1 MAWERIAEN
10 KIREAMADGEFDNL
24 PGSGKPIDLD
34 EYFKLPADLRVAYAL
49 LKSANCVPTE
59 IELLNE
65 IAALARQLST
75 AAPDQQ
81 PALQRTLTSRR
92 AELAILLERARRSSP
107 CS

>member
-10 KIREAMADGEFDNL
+10 KIREAMQDGEFDNL

-34 EYFKLPADLRVAYAL
+34 DYFKLPADLRVAYSL
-49 LKSANCVPTE
+49 LKGANCVPAE

-65 IAALARQLST
+65 IAALERRLAT
-75 AAPDQQ
+75 APAAQQ
-81 PALQRTLTSRR
+81 TALQRTLTSRR

>member
-24 PGSGKPIDLD
+24 PGSGRPIDLD
-34 EYFKLPADLRVAYAL
+34 DYFKLPADLRVAYSL
-49 LKSANCVPTE
+49 LKSANCVPAE

-81 PALQRTLTSRR
+81 PALQRTLMSRR

>member
-10 KIREAMADGEFDNL
+10 KIRDAMEDGEFDNL
-24 PGSGKPIDLD
+24 PGSGKPMDLD
-34 EYFKLPADLRVAYAL
+34 DYFKLPADLRVAFSL
-49 LKSANCVPTE
+49 LKSANCVPAE

-65 IAALARQLST
+65 IAALERQLAS
-75 AAPDQQ
+75 APAEQQ
-81 PALQRTLTSRR
+81 SALQRTLTNRR

>member
-10 KIREAMADGEFDNL
+10 KIREAIQDGEFDNL

-34 EYFKLPADLRVAYAL
+34 EYFKLPADLRVAYSL
-49 LKSANCVPTE
+49 LKSANCVPAE

-65 IAALARQLST
+65 IAALERQLST
-75 AAPDQQ
+75 ASTEQR

-92 AELAILLERARRSSP
+92 AELAVLLERARRSSP

>member
-10 KIREAMADGEFDNL
+10 KIREAMQDGEFDNL

-34 EYFKLPADLRVAYAL
+34 EYFKLPADLRVAYSL
-49 LKSANCVPTE
+49 LKSANCVPAE

-65 IAALARQLST
+65 IAALERQLST
-75 AAPDQQ
+75 VPAERR
-81 PALQRTLTSRR
+81 PALKRTLASRR